1 MNENKEEQNSYE
13 LLKNLSDEAERL
25 ARRYPTR
32 L

>member
-1 MNENKEEQNSYE
+1 MNETKEYESSYE
-13 LLKNLSDEAERL
+13 LLKNISDEAERL

>member
-1 MNENKEEQNSYE
+1 MDESKEYENSYE
-13 LLKNLSDEAERL
+13 LLKQLSDEAERL

>member
-1 MNENKEEQNSYE
+1 MEEKDEVITFE
-13 LLKNLSDEAERL
+13 LLKQISDEAERL

>member
-1 MNENKEEQNSYE
+1 MNETQEEQNSYE